1 MELKHQILMKTARSN
16 VFISVIVPTYNRS
29 NLLFYTLVSL
39 AKQKMAKSLY
49 EVIVVDDGSSDDTRE
64 VVRSLEDKLN
74 LIYVYQPDL
83 GYRVASAR
91 NKGILSAKGKICV
104 FVDSG
109 IILDE
114 NCLGAH
120 LDFHNEKGEMSAAI
134 GYIYGFEENDFL
146 GEILMDI
153 IEPNDPSASIK
164 RLALDNRFHDVREP
178 HYRWYNDQIAD
189 LPAPWVWFWTGHISV
204 SRENLLRVN
213 LFDENYDLRWGVEDN
228 DLGFRLH
235 QAGVKLQ
242 LLRAAKSIHYPHSK
256 KKEERHLEGYKNCQY
271 FHQKFNTLETGMF
284 LGSFLEVELTD
295 INRISVEGKEVKE
308 IS

>member
-1 MELKHQILMKTARSN
+1 
-16 VFISVIVPTYNRS
+16 
-29 NLLFYTLVSL
+29 
-39 AKQKMAKSLY
+39 MAKSLY

-64 VVRSLEDKLN
+64 VARSLEGKLN
-74 LIYVYQPDL
+74 LIYIYQPDL

-91 NKGILSAKGKICV
+91 NKGILMAKGEICV

-114 NCLGAH
+114 NCLNAH
-120 LDFHNEKGEMSAAI
+120 MDFHKEKGGMSAAI

-146 GEILMDI
+146 GEILMDL
-153 IEPNDPSASIK
+153 IEPNDPSTAIK

-178 HYRWYNDQIAD
+178 HYQYYNDQISD

-235 QAGVKLQ
+235 HSGVKLQ

-271 FHQKFNTLETGMF
+271 FHQKFNTLETGIF
-284 LGSFLEVELTD
+284 LDSFLAVELTD
-295 INRISVEGKEVKE
+295 INRISLESKVVKE
-308 IS
+308 ML